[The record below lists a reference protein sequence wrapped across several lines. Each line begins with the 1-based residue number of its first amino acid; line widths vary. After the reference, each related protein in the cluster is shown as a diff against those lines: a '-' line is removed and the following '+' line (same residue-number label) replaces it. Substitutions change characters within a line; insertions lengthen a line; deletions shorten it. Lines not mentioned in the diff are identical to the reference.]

1 MKRFHQV
8 STWSETQHT
17 AKVII
22 SFPHLIPSCQ
32 NPFPRC
38 VRACVFPLPTPY
50 LLRARVVPLGPRCS
64 TTDPSI
70 FELVFFHLNH
80 EMGSVLC
87 NNAPCMDRSNPTKQP
102 AMTTVRHSCKPT
114 TVIMKFNRVTWS
126 MGPTLSRD
134 LGGWMGNFWQTNQHF
149 NLTQNGWKLE
159 MLCLSHFDS
168 FLLIWVSELFYSK
181 SPTSTKIHELGAMR
195 IRSNLSQKLG
205 GKTLTKKGM
214 DRTLA
219 VLKNTHKCGHLS
231 YSKDQFL
238 NP

>member
-22 SFPHLIPSCQ
+22 SFLHLIPSCQ
-32 NPFPRC
+32 NPCPRC

-70 FELVFFHLNH
+70 FELVFFHWNH
-80 EMGSVLC
+80 WMGSVLC
-87 NNAPCMDRSNPTKQP
+87 NNAPPYGSLKPHETTSKDDSPTLLQ
-102 AMTTVRHSCKPT
+102 AHHGDHEIQQSDLERGS
-114 TVIMKFNRVTWS
+114 
-126 MGPTLSRD
+126 TLSRD
-134 LGGWMGNFWQTNQHF
+134 LGGWMRNFDKKSTLQSHTKR
-149 NLTQNGWKLE
+149 LKLE

-168 FLLIWVSELFYSK
+168 FLLIWGSELFYRK

-195 IRSNLSQKLG
+195 IRSNY
-205 GKTLTKKGM
+205 
-214 DRTLA
+214 
-219 VLKNTHKCGHLS
+219 LKNWK
-231 YSKDQFL
+231 
-238 NP
+238 